1 MNCSQSPTVKTC
13 FGGLCFANHWMGGNM
28 RKFLFVVFTFVIFGV
43 HADTIT
49 LKWMNENGTTAQTT
63 TCETGGNINLLSA
76 PSKPGYTFTGW
87 KIPPYIPIEYIENER
102 SRSYI
107 RSDVIADLDTKIIFD
122 YAPVEVQ
129 WNAPD
134 CRVIYGGS
142 QFKVNND
149 NGGKTQYAFETVQFF
164 FATNNTSV
172 NAGRS
177 RRLIIIGK
185 EGIYLNGVKVFE
197 VDQSQ
202 NFKTD
207 FLTFLQ
213 GNLCI
218 LRLYSLQ
225 IYQNNILVHDYVP
238 ALDANNVVSL
248 YDKVDGAFLYNAG
261 TGELVGGPIIDY
273 E

>member
-1 MNCSQSPTVKTC
+1 
-13 FGGLCFANHWMGGNM
+13 M

-87 KIPPYIPIEYIENER
+87 KIPPYIPIEYIENVPNETYINTGVTTNYETELVADFMPVTAP
-102 SRSYI
+102 SANNGCPVFGIFESMYAKNQAII
-107 RSDVIADLDTKIIFD
+107 RSGHPQSSDT
-122 YAPVEVQ
+122 
-129 WNAPD
+129 WNF
-134 CRVIYGGS
+134 V
-142 QFKVNND
+142 FF
-149 NGGKTQYAFETVQFF
+149 GGKSASWQQAHIRHTISISKNGYSNNENFTAWVSTAFQASPLYV
-164 FATNNTSV
+164 FANKPSD
-172 NAGRS
+172 
-177 RRLIIIGK
+177 I
-185 EGIYLNGVKVFE
+185 
-197 VDQSQ
+197 SQ
-202 NFKTD
+202 CT
-207 FLTFLQ
+207 TR
-213 GNLCI
+213 I
-218 LRLYSLQ
+218 YSLQ